1 MLSTQLRS
9 TIRTRYNRRMKI
21 LMAGPRGFCAGVDR
35 AVDTVE
41 RALAIVG
48 PPLFV
53 KHEIIHNKPVCEGLR
68 ERGVVFTDDLNDVP
82 RGSLVVFSAHGS
94 APSDYALAE
103 SRDLQILDAT
113 CPLVTKI
120 HLEVR
125 KYLKKGYGIIYI
137 GHHGHVE
144 TLATMG
150 QAPGQLHLVTNLDE
164 IADLDDPDNE
174 QLIYLTQTTLSIDE
188 TRALVIALK
197 AKFPRLQD
205 PPTSD
210 ICYATQNRQDA
221 IKEVCKDAD
230 VCFVVGSITS
240 SNSKSLR
247 SVAESMGVR
256 AYLIDGPDEISD
268 EMLVGAEVVAVT
280 GGASAPESVI
290 QSVVSRIKGGDDC
303 GVEPVIVRDEHM
315 DFRVPQSLIALELR
329 HSK

>member
-1 MLSTQLRS
+1 
-9 TIRTRYNRRMKI
+9 MKI

-41 RALAIVG
+41 RALAVVG
-48 PPLFV
+48 APLYV
-53 KHEIIHNKPVCEGLR
+53 KHEIIHNKPVCESLKA
-68 ERGVVFTDDLNDVP
+68 RGVIFTDDLNDVP
-82 RGSLVVFSAHGS
+82 TGSLVVFSAHGS

-103 SRDLQILDAT
+103 SRSLQVLDAT

-125 KYLKKGYGIIYI
+125 KYLKKGFGIIYI

-144 TLATMG
+144 TIGTLG

-164 IADLDDPDNE
+164 VESLADPGTPD
-174 QLIYLTQTTLSIDE
+174 LIYLTQTTLSIDE
-188 TRALVIALK
+188 TRGLVDALK
-197 AKFPRLQD
+197 VRFPRLQD

-221 IKEVCKDAD
+221 IKEVCRTAD
-230 VCFVVGSITS
+230 VCFVVGSQTS

-256 AYLIDGPDEISD
+256 AYLIDGPDEITD
-268 EMLVGAEVVAVT
+268 EMLEGVSVVALT
-280 GGASAPESVI
+280 GGASAPEAVI
-290 QSVVSRIKGGDDC
+290 QSVVARISAYKDC

-315 DFRVPQSLIALELR
+315 DFRVPQSLIALEQR
-329 HSK
+329 HRS

>member
-1 MLSTQLRS
+1 
-9 TIRTRYNRRMKI
+9 MKI

-48 PPLFV
+48 APLYV

-68 ERGVVFTDDLNDVP
+68 ARGVVFTDDLTDVP
-82 RGSLVVFSAHGS
+82 VGSLVVFSAHGS
-94 APSDYALAE
+94 SPADYALAE
-103 SRDLQILDAT
+103 SRSLQILDAT

-144 TLATMG
+144 TLATLG
-150 QAPGQLHLVTNLDE
+150 QAPDQLHLVTNLDE
-164 IADLDDPDNE
+164 VAALSDPGND

-188 TRALVIALK
+188 TRELVNALK

-221 IKEVCKDAD
+221 IKEVCQTAE
-230 VCFVVGSITS
+230 VCFVVGSQTS

-247 SVAESMGVR
+247 SVAEAMGVR
-256 AYLIDGPDEISD
+256 AYLIDGPDEITD
-268 EMLVGAEVVAVT
+268 EMLEGAGIVAVT
-280 GGASAPESVI
+280 GGASAPEDVI
-290 QSVVSRIKGGDDC
+290 QSVVMRIKAHDDC
-303 GVEPVIVRDEHM
+303 GVEPVVVREEHM
-315 DFRVPQSLIALELR
+315 DFRVPQALIALEQR
-329 HSK
+329 HMK

>member
-1 MLSTQLRS
+1 
-9 TIRTRYNRRMKI
+9 MKI
-21 LMAGPRGFCAGVDR
+21 LIAGPRGFCAGVDR

-48 PPLFV
+48 APLYV

-68 ERGVVFTDDLNDVP
+68 ARGVVFTDDLTDVP
-82 RGSLVVFSAHGS
+82 VGSLVVFSAHGS
-94 APSDYALAE
+94 SPADYALAE
-103 SRDLQILDAT
+103 SRSLQILDAT

-144 TLATMG
+144 TLATLG
-150 QAPGQLHLVTNLDE
+150 QAPHQLHLVTNLDE
-164 IADLDDPDNE
+164 VSALSDPGND

-188 TRALVIALK
+188 TRGLVDALK

-221 IKEVCKDAD
+221 IKEVCKSAD
-230 VCFVVGSITS
+230 VCFVVGSQTS
-240 SNSKSLR
+240 SNSKSLL

-256 AYLIDGPDEISD
+256 AYLIDGPNEITD
-268 EMLVGAEVVAVT
+268 EMLEGARVVAVT
-280 GGASAPESVI
+280 GGASAPEDVI
-290 QSVVSRIKGGDDC
+290 QSVVMRIKTYDDC
-303 GVEPVIVRDEHM
+303 GVEPVIVREEHM
-315 DFRVPQSLIALELR
+315 DFRVPQALIALEQR
-329 HSK
+329 HIK

>member
-1 MLSTQLRS
+1 
-9 TIRTRYNRRMKI
+9 MKI

-41 RALAIVG
+41 RALAVVG
-48 PPLFV
+48 APLYV

-68 ERGVVFTDDLNDVP
+68 ARGVVFTDDLNDVP
-82 RGSLVVFSAHGS
+82 EGSLVVFSAHGS

-103 SRDLQILDAT
+103 SRGLQVLDAT

-125 KYLKKGYGIIYI
+125 KYLKKGFGIIYI

-144 TLATMG
+144 TLATLG
-150 QAPGQLHLVTNLDE
+150 QAPGQLHLVTNLE
-164 IADLDDPDNE
+164 EVEALTDPGND

-188 TRALVIALK
+188 TRGLVNALK

-221 IKEVCKDAD
+221 IKEVCQSAD
-230 VCFVVGSITS
+230 VCFVVGSQTS

-247 SVAESMGVR
+247 SVAEAMGVR
-256 AYLIDGPDEISD
+256 AYLIDGPDEITED
-268 EMLVGAEVVAVT
+268 MVVGAKTVAVT
-280 GGASAPESVI
+280 GGASAPEDVI
-290 QSVVSRIKGGDDC
+290 QSVVLKIKSYDDF
-303 GVEPVIVRDEHM
+303 GVEPVIIREEHM
-315 DFRVPQSLIALELR
+315 DFRVPQSLIALEQR
-329 HSK
+329 FVK

>member
-1 MLSTQLRS
+1 
-9 TIRTRYNRRMKI
+9 MKI

-41 RALAIVG
+41 RALALVG
-48 PPLFV
+48 APLYV

-68 ERGVVFTDDLNDVP
+68 ARGVVFTDDLNDVP
-82 RGSLVVFSAHGS
+82 EGSLVVFSAHGS

-103 SRDLQILDAT
+103 SRGLQVLDAT

-125 KYLKKGYGIIYI
+125 KYLKKGFGIIYI

-144 TLATMG
+144 TLATLG
-150 QAPGQLHLVTNLDE
+150 QAPGQLHLVTNLE
-164 IADLDDPDNE
+164 EVEALTDPGND

-188 TRALVIALK
+188 TRGLVNALK

-221 IKEVCKDAD
+221 IKEVCQSAD
-230 VCFVVGSITS
+230 VCFVVGSQTS

-247 SVAESMGVR
+247 SVAEAMGVR
-256 AYLIDGPDEISD
+256 AYLIDGPDEITED
-268 EMLVGAEVVAVT
+268 MVVGAKTVAVT
-280 GGASAPESVI
+280 GGASAPEDVI
-290 QSVVSRIKGGDDC
+290 QSVVLKIKSYDDF
-303 GVEPVIVRDEHM
+303 GVEPVIIREEHM
-315 DFRVPQSLIALELR
+315 DFRVPQSLIALEQR
-329 HSK
+329 FVK

>member
-1 MLSTQLRS
+1 
-9 TIRTRYNRRMKI
+9 MKI

-41 RALAIVG
+41 RALAVVG
-48 PPLFV
+48 APLYV
-53 KHEIIHNKPVCEGLR
+53 KHEIIHNKPVCDSLK
-68 ERGVVFTDDLNDVP
+68 ERGVIFTDDLNDVP
-82 RGSLVVFSAHGS
+82 NGSLVVFSAHGS

-103 SRDLQILDAT
+103 SRSLQVLDAT

-125 KYLKKGYGIIYI
+125 KYLKKGFGIIYI

-144 TLATMG
+144 TIGTLG
-150 QAPGQLHLVTNLDE
+150 QAPGQLHLVTNQDE
-164 IADLDDPDNE
+164 VAALVDPGTPD
-174 QLIYLTQTTLSIDE
+174 LIYLTQTTLSIDE
-188 TRALVIALK
+188 TRGLVDALK
-197 AKFPRLQD
+197 VRFPRLQD

-221 IKEVCKDAD
+221 IKEVCRTAD
-230 VCFVVGSITS
+230 VCFVVGSQTS

-256 AYLIDGPDEISD
+256 AYLIDGPDEITD
-268 EMLVGAEVVAVT
+268 EMLEGVSVVALT
-280 GGASAPESVI
+280 GGASAPEAVI
-290 QSVVSRIKGGDDC
+290 QSVVARISAYKDC

-315 DFRVPQSLIALELR
+315 DFRVPQSLIALEQR
-329 HSK
+329 HRN

>member
-1 MLSTQLRS
+1 
-9 TIRTRYNRRMKI
+9 MKI

-48 PPLFV
+48 SPLYV

-68 ERGVVFTDDLNDVP
+68 SRGVIFTDDLNDVP
-82 RGSLVVFSAHGS
+82 EGSLVVFSAHGS
-94 APSDYALAE
+94 SPVDYALAE
-103 SRDLQILDAT
+103 SRALQILDAT

-144 TLATMG
+144 TNATLG
-150 QAPGQLHLVTNLDE
+150 QAPGSLHLVTNLEEVAALNDPGN
-164 IADLDDPDNE
+164 DD
-174 QLIYLTQTTLSIDE
+174 LIYLTQTTLSIDE
-188 TRALVIALK
+188 TKEIVNALK

-221 IKEVCKDAD
+221 IKEVCKTAD
-230 VCFVVGSITS
+230 VCFVVGSQTS

-256 AYLIDGPDEISD
+256 AYLIDGPDEITD
-268 EMLVGAEVVAVT
+268 AMLDGATVVAVT
-280 GGASAPESVI
+280 GGASAPEDVI
-290 QSVVSRIKGGDDC
+290 QMVVQRIKAGNAC
-303 GVEPVIVRDEHM
+303 SVEPIIVRDEHM
-315 DFRVPQSLIALELR
+315 DFRVPQTLIALEQR
-329 HSK
+329 YRS

>member
-1 MLSTQLRS
+1 
-9 TIRTRYNRRMKI
+9 MKI

-41 RALAIVG
+41 RALAVVG
-48 PPLFV
+48 APLYV

-68 ERGVVFTDDLNDVP
+68 ARGVVFTDDLNDVP
-82 RGSLVVFSAHGS
+82 EGSLVVFSAHGS

-103 SRDLQILDAT
+103 SRGLQVLDAT

-125 KYLKKGYGIIYI
+125 KYLKKGFGIIYI

-144 TLATMG
+144 TLATLG
-150 QAPGQLHLVTNLDE
+150 QAPGQIHLVTNLE
-164 IADLDDPDNE
+164 EVEALTDPGND

-188 TRALVIALK
+188 TRGLVNALK

-221 IKEVCKDAD
+221 IKEVCQSAD
-230 VCFVVGSITS
+230 VCFVVGSQTS

-247 SVAESMGVR
+247 SVAEAMGVR
-256 AYLIDGPDEISD
+256 AYLIDGPDEITED
-268 EMLVGAEVVAVT
+268 MVVGAKTVAVT
-280 GGASAPESVI
+280 GGASAPEDVI
-290 QSVVSRIKGGDDC
+290 QSVVLKIKSYDDF
-303 GVEPVIVRDEHM
+303 GVEPVIIREEHM
-315 DFRVPQSLIALELR
+315 DFRVPHSLIALEQR
-329 HSK
+329 FVK

>member
-1 MLSTQLRS
+1 
-9 TIRTRYNRRMKI
+9 MKI

-41 RALAIVG
+41 RALAVVG
-48 PPLFV
+48 APLYV
-53 KHEIIHNKPVCEGLR
+53 KHEIIHNKPVCDSLK
-68 ERGVVFTDDLNDVP
+68 ERGVIFTDDLNDVP
-82 RGSLVVFSAHGS
+82 NGSLVVFSAHGS

-103 SRDLQILDAT
+103 SRSLQVLDAT

-125 KYLKKGYGIIYI
+125 KYLKKGFGIIYI

-144 TLATMG
+144 TIGTLG
-150 QAPGQLHLVTNLDE
+150 QAPGQLHLVTNQDE
-164 IADLDDPDNE
+164 VAALVDPGTPD
-174 QLIYLTQTTLSIDE
+174 LIYLTQTTLSIDE
-188 TRALVIALK
+188 TRGLVDALK
-197 AKFPRLQD
+197 MRFPRLQD

-221 IKEVCKDAD
+221 IKEVCRTAD
-230 VCFVVGSITS
+230 VCFVVGSQTS

-256 AYLIDGPDEISD
+256 AYLIDGPDEITD
-268 EMLVGAEVVAVT
+268 EMLEGVSVVALT
-280 GGASAPESVI
+280 GGASAPEAVI
-290 QSVVSRIKGGDDC
+290 QSVVARIRAYKDC

-315 DFRVPQSLIALELR
+315 DFRVPQSLIALEQR
-329 HSK
+329 FRN

>member
-1 MLSTQLRS
+1 
-9 TIRTRYNRRMKI
+9 MKI

-41 RALAIVG
+41 RALAVVG
-48 PPLFV
+48 APLYV
-53 KHEIIHNKPVCEGLR
+53 KHEIIHNKPVCESLK
-68 ERGVVFTDDLNDVP
+68 ERGVIFTDELTDVP
-82 RGSLVVFSAHGS
+82 TGSLVVFSAHGS

-103 SRDLQILDAT
+103 SRSLQVLDAT

-125 KYLKKGYGIIYI
+125 KYLKKGFGIIYI

-144 TLATMG
+144 TMGTLG

-164 IADLDDPDNE
+164 VEALADPGTAD
-174 QLIYLTQTTLSIDE
+174 LIYLTQTTLSIDE
-188 TRALVIALK
+188 TRGLVDALK
-197 AKFPRLQD
+197 VRFPRLQD

-221 IKEVCKDAD
+221 IKEVCRTAD
-230 VCFVVGSITS
+230 VCFVVGSQTS

-247 SVAESMGVR
+247 NVAESMGVR
-256 AYLIDGPDEISD
+256 AYLIDGPDEITD
-268 EMLVGAEVVAVT
+268 EMLDGVSVVALT
-280 GGASAPESVI
+280 GGASAPEAVI
-290 QSVVSRIKGGDDC
+290 QSVVARISAYTDC

-315 DFRVPQSLIALELR
+315 DFRVPQSLIALEQR
-329 HSK
+329 HRS

>member
-1 MLSTQLRS
+1 
-9 TIRTRYNRRMKI
+9 MKI

-41 RALAIVG
+41 RALAVVG
-48 PPLFV
+48 APLYV

-68 ERGVVFTDDLNDVP
+68 ARGVVFTDDLNDVP
-82 RGSLVVFSAHGS
+82 EGSLVVFSAHGS

-103 SRDLQILDAT
+103 SRGLQVLDAT

-125 KYLKKGYGIIYI
+125 KYLKKGFGIIYI

-144 TLATMG
+144 TLATLG
-150 QAPGQLHLVTNLDE
+150 QAPGQLHLVTNLE
-164 IADLDDPDNE
+164 EVEALTDPGND

-188 TRALVIALK
+188 TRGLVNALK

-221 IKEVCKDAD
+221 IKEVCQSAD
-230 VCFVVGSITS
+230 VCFVVGSQTS

-247 SVAESMGVR
+247 SVAEAMGVR
-256 AYLIDGPDEISD
+256 AYLIDGPDEITED
-268 EMLVGAEVVAVT
+268 MVVGAKTVAVT
-280 GGASAPESVI
+280 GGASAPEEVI
-290 QSVVSRIKGGDDC
+290 QSVVLKIRSYDDF
-303 GVEPVIVRDEHM
+303 GVEPVIIREEHM
-315 DFRVPQSLIALELR
+315 DFRVPQSLIALEQR
-329 HSK
+329 FVK

>member
-1 MLSTQLRS
+1 
-9 TIRTRYNRRMKI
+9 MKI

-41 RALAIVG
+41 RALAVVG
-48 PPLFV
+48 APLYV

-68 ERGVVFTDDLNDVP
+68 ARGVVFTDDLNDVP
-82 RGSLVVFSAHGS
+82 EGSLVVFSAHGS

-103 SRDLQILDAT
+103 RRGLQVLDAT

-125 KYLKKGYGIIYI
+125 KYLKKGFGIIYI

-144 TLATMG
+144 TLATLG
-150 QAPGQLHLVTNLDE
+150 QAPGHLHLVTNLE
-164 IADLDDPDNE
+164 EVEALTDPGND

-188 TRALVIALK
+188 TRGLVNALK

-221 IKEVCKDAD
+221 IKEVCQSAD
-230 VCFVVGSITS
+230 VCFVVGSQTS

-247 SVAESMGVR
+247 SVAEAMGVR
-256 AYLIDGPDEISD
+256 AYLIDGPDEITED
-268 EMLVGAEVVAVT
+268 MVVGAKTVAVT
-280 GGASAPESVI
+280 GGASAPEDVI
-290 QSVVSRIKGGDDC
+290 QSVVVKIKSYDDF
-303 GVEPVIVRDEHM
+303 GVEPVIIREEHM
-315 DFRVPQSLIALELR
+315 DFRVPQSLIALEQR
-329 HSK
+329 FMK

>member
-1 MLSTQLRS
+1 
-9 TIRTRYNRRMKI
+9 MKI

-41 RALAIVG
+41 RALAVVG
-48 PPLFV
+48 APLYV
-53 KHEIIHNKPVCEGLR
+53 KHEIIHNKPVCESLK
-68 ERGVVFTDDLNDVP
+68 ERGVIFTDDLTDVP
-82 RGSLVVFSAHGS
+82 TGSLVVFSAHGS

-103 SRDLQILDAT
+103 SRSLQVLDAT

-144 TLATMG
+144 TIGTLG

-164 IADLDDPDNE
+164 VEALADPGTAD
-174 QLIYLTQTTLSIDE
+174 LIYLTQTTLSIDE
-188 TRALVIALK
+188 TRGLVDALK
-197 AKFPRLQD
+197 VRFPRLQD

-221 IKEVCKDAD
+221 IKEVCRTAD
-230 VCFVVGSITS
+230 VCFVVGSQTS

-247 SVAESMGVR
+247 NVAESMGVR
-256 AYLIDGPDEISD
+256 AYLIDGPDEITD
-268 EMLVGAEVVAVT
+268 EMLDGVSVVALT
-280 GGASAPESVI
+280 GGASAPEAVI
-290 QSVVSRIKGGDDC
+290 QSVVARISAYTDC

-315 DFRVPQSLIALELR
+315 DFRVPQSLIALEQR
-329 HSK
+329 HRS

>member
-1 MLSTQLRS
+1 
-9 TIRTRYNRRMKI
+9 MKI

-41 RALAIVG
+41 RALAVVG
-48 PPLFV
+48 APLYV
-53 KHEIIHNKPVCEGLR
+53 KHEIIHNKPVCESLK
-68 ERGVVFTDDLNDVP
+68 ERGVIFTDDLTDVP
-82 RGSLVVFSAHGS
+82 TGSLVVFSAHGS

-103 SRDLQILDAT
+103 SRSLQVLDAT

-125 KYLKKGYGIIYI
+125 KYLKKGFGIIYI

-144 TLATMG
+144 TIGTLG

-164 IADLDDPDNE
+164 VEALADPGTAD
-174 QLIYLTQTTLSIDE
+174 LIYLTQTTLSIDE
-188 TRALVIALK
+188 TRGLVDALK
-197 AKFPRLQD
+197 VRFPRLQD

-221 IKEVCKDAD
+221 IKEVCRTAD
-230 VCFVVGSITS
+230 VCLVVGSQTS

-247 SVAESMGVR
+247 NVAQSMGVR
-256 AYLIDGPDEISD
+256 AYLIDGPDEITD
-268 EMLVGAEVVAVT
+268 QMLDGVSVVALT
-280 GGASAPESVI
+280 GGASAPEAVI
-290 QSVVSRIKGGDDC
+290 QSVVARISAYADC

-315 DFRVPQSLIALELR
+315 DFRVPQSLIALEQR
-329 HSK
+329 HRS

>member
-1 MLSTQLRS
+1 
-9 TIRTRYNRRMKI
+9 MKI

-41 RALAIVG
+41 RALAVVG
-48 PPLFV
+48 APLYV

-68 ERGVVFTDDLNDVP
+68 ARGVVFTDDLNDVP
-82 RGSLVVFSAHGS
+82 EGSLVVFSAHGS

-103 SRDLQILDAT
+103 RRGLQVLDAT

-125 KYLKKGYGIIYI
+125 KYLNKGFGIIYI

-144 TLATMG
+144 TLATLG
-150 QAPGQLHLVTNLDE
+150 QAPGQLHLVTNLE
-164 IADLDDPDNE
+164 EVEALTDPGND

-188 TRALVIALK
+188 TRGLVNALK

-221 IKEVCKDAD
+221 IKEVCQSAD
-230 VCFVVGSITS
+230 VCFVVGSQTS

-247 SVAESMGVR
+247 SVAEAMGVR
-256 AYLIDGPDEISD
+256 AYLIDGPDEITED
-268 EMLVGAEVVAVT
+268 MVVGAKTVAVT
-280 GGASAPESVI
+280 GGASAPEEVI
-290 QSVVSRIKGGDDC
+290 QSVVLKIRSYDDF
-303 GVEPVIVRDEHM
+303 GVEPVIIREEHM
-315 DFRVPQSLIALELR
+315 DFRVPQSLIALEQR
-329 HSK
+329 FVK

>member
-1 MLSTQLRS
+1 
-9 TIRTRYNRRMKI
+9 MKI

-41 RALAIVG
+41 RALAVVG
-48 PPLFV
+48 APLYV

-68 ERGVVFTDDLNDVP
+68 ARGVVFTDDLNDVP
-82 RGSLVVFSAHGS
+82 EGSLVVFSAHGS

-103 SRDLQILDAT
+103 SRGLQVLDAT

-125 KYLKKGYGIIYI
+125 KYLKKGFGIIYI

-144 TLATMG
+144 TLATLG
-150 QAPGQLHLVTNLDE
+150 QAPGQLHLVTNLE
-164 IADLDDPDNE
+164 EVEALADPGND

-188 TRALVIALK
+188 TRGLVNALK

-221 IKEVCKDAD
+221 IKEVCQSAD
-230 VCFVVGSITS
+230 VCFVVGSQTS

-247 SVAESMGVR
+247 SVAEAMGVR
-256 AYLIDGPDEISD
+256 AYLIDGPDEITED
-268 EMLVGAEVVAVT
+268 MVVGAKTVAVT
-280 GGASAPESVI
+280 GGASAPEDVI
-290 QSVVSRIKGGDDC
+290 QSVVLKIKSYDDF
-303 GVEPVIVRDEHM
+303 GVEPVIIREEHM
-315 DFRVPQSLIALELR
+315 DFRVPQSLIALEQR
-329 HSK
+329 FVK

>member
-1 MLSTQLRS
+1 
-9 TIRTRYNRRMKI
+9 MKI

-41 RALAIVG
+41 RALAVVG
-48 PPLFV
+48 APLYV

-68 ERGVVFTDDLNDVP
+68 ARGVVFTDDLNDVP
-82 RGSLVVFSAHGS
+82 EGSLVVFSAHGS

-103 SRDLQILDAT
+103 SRRLQVLDAT

-125 KYLKKGYGIIYI
+125 KYLKKGFGIIYI

-144 TLATMG
+144 TLATLG
-150 QAPGQLHLVTNLDE
+150 QAPGQLHLVTNLE
-164 IADLDDPDNE
+164 EVEALTDPGND

-188 TRALVIALK
+188 TRGLVNALK

-221 IKEVCKDAD
+221 IKEVCQSAD
-230 VCFVVGSITS
+230 VCFVVGSQTS

-247 SVAESMGVR
+247 SVAEAMGVR
-256 AYLIDGPDEISD
+256 AYLIDGPDEITED
-268 EMLVGAEVVAVT
+268 MVVGAKTVAVT
-280 GGASAPESVI
+280 GGASAPEDVI
-290 QSVVSRIKGGDDC
+290 QSVVLKIKSYDDF
-303 GVEPVIVRDEHM
+303 GVEPVIIREEHM
-315 DFRVPQSLIALELR
+315 DFRVPQSLIALEQR
-329 HSK
+329 FVK

>member
-1 MLSTQLRS
+1 
-9 TIRTRYNRRMKI
+9 MKI

-41 RALAIVG
+41 RALAVVG
-48 PPLFV
+48 APLYV
-53 KHEIIHNKPVCEGLR
+53 KHEIIHNKPVCESLK
-68 ERGVVFTDDLNDVP
+68 ERGVIFTDDLTDVP
-82 RGSLVVFSAHGS
+82 TGSLVVFSAHGS

-103 SRDLQILDAT
+103 SRSLQVLDAT

-125 KYLKKGYGIIYI
+125 KYLKKGFGIIYI

-144 TLATMG
+144 TIGTLG

-164 IADLDDPDNE
+164 VEALADPGTAD
-174 QLIYLTQTTLSIDE
+174 LIYLTQTTLSIDE
-188 TRALVIALK
+188 TRGLVDALK
-197 AKFPRLQD
+197 VRFPRLQD

-221 IKEVCKDAD
+221 IKEVCRTAD
-230 VCFVVGSITS
+230 VCFVVGSQTS

-247 SVAESMGVR
+247 NVAQSMGVR
-256 AYLIDGPDEISD
+256 AYLIDGPDEITD
-268 EMLVGAEVVAVT
+268 EMLDGVSVVALT
-280 GGASAPESVI
+280 GGASAPEAVI
-290 QSVVSRIKGGDDC
+290 QSVVARISAYTDC

-315 DFRVPQSLIALELR
+315 DFRVPQSLIALEQR
-329 HSK
+329 HRS

>member
-1 MLSTQLRS
+1 
-9 TIRTRYNRRMKI
+9 MKI

-41 RALAIVG
+41 RALAVVG
-48 PPLFV
+48 APLYV
-53 KHEIIHNKPVCEGLR
+53 KHEIIHNKPVCDSLK
-68 ERGVVFTDDLNDVP
+68 ERGVIFTDDLNDVP
-82 RGSLVVFSAHGS
+82 NGSLVVFSAHGS

-103 SRDLQILDAT
+103 SRSLQVLDAT

-125 KYLKKGYGIIYI
+125 KYLKKGFGIIYI

-144 TLATMG
+144 TIGTLG
-150 QAPGQLHLVTNLDE
+150 QAPGQLHLVTNQDE
-164 IADLDDPDNE
+164 VAALVDPGTPD
-174 QLIYLTQTTLSIDE
+174 LIYLTQTTLSIDE
-188 TRALVIALK
+188 TRGLVDALK
-197 AKFPRLQD
+197 VRFPRLQD

-221 IKEVCKDAD
+221 IKEVCRTAD
-230 VCFVVGSITS
+230 VCFVVGSQTS

-256 AYLIDGPDEISD
+256 AYLIDGPDEITD
-268 EMLVGAEVVAVT
+268 EMLEGVSVVALT
-280 GGASAPESVI
+280 GGASAPEAVI
-290 QSVVSRIKGGDDC
+290 QSVVARISAYKDC

-315 DFRVPQSLIALELR
+315 DFRVPQSLIALEQR
-329 HSK
+329 FRN